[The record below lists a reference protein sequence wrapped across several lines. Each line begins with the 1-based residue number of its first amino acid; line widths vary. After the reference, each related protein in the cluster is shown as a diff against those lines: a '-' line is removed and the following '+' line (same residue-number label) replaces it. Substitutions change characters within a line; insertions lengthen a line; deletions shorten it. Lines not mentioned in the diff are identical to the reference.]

1 MKIYIVMPAHNEAAF
16 IKGAL
21 DSITKQSLQPKK
33 VVVVNDHSSDSTQQI
48 AEQFTTT
55 HSYFSCVN
63 HSSSQLHM
71 PGSKVVRAFNFGL
84 EQLDNDYDLLLKL
97 DADII
102 LPPNYLETIA
112 AHFIKNPALGICGG
126 FAYEQDKTG
135 QWLLNHPMDTNHI
148 RGAFK
153 AYSRVCFED
162 IGGLRIAMG
171 WDTAD
176 ELLAQYHG
184 YKLLTDA
191 TLRVKHLRP
200 IGAAYNKNAKL
211 LQGRAM
217 YGMRYGLIITLVAAL
232 KMALK
237 QKKPSAFFHHMGGYM
252 EAVKENASFLV
263 SPEEGI
269 FIRRL
274 RWKNIRDKISI

>member
-1 MKIYIVMPAHNEAAF
+1 MKIYIVIPAHNEAAF
-16 IKGAL
+16 IEGAL
-21 DSITKQSLQPKK
+21 KSIAQQSLLAKK
-33 VVVVNDHSSDSTQQI
+33 VVVVNDHSSDNTQQI
-48 AEQFTTT
+48 AEQFAAT
-55 HSYFSCVN
+55 HSYFTCVN
-63 HSSSQLHM
+63 HSSSHLHM

-84 EQLDNDYDLLLKL
+84 EQLDNNYDILLKL

-112 AHFIKNPALGICGG
+112 THFIKTPALGVCGG

-153 AYSRVCFED
+153 AYSKACFEAM
-162 IGGLRIAMG
+162 GGLRIAMG
-171 WDTAD
+171 WDTVD

-184 YKLLTDA
+184 YELLTDTSLKA
-191 TLRVKHLRP
+191 KHLRP
-200 IGAAYNKNAKL
+200 IGAAYNKKAKL

-237 QKKPSAFFHHMGGYM
+237 QKKPSAFFHHIGGYL

-263 SPEEGI
+263 SQEEGV

-274 RWKNIRDKISI
+274 RWKNIRSKMSI